1 MLADA
6 MDYGSKGS
14 TESCWVVSSQWLQ
27 KYIYVVSFCP
37 LGAQKTQQLFHKF
50 WIAFSFSIQKTCAI
64 NITLSEKYS
73 VNPDSCWKCFLPYLN
88 SSLNRSFPAKT
99 DANE

>member
-6 MDYGSKGS
+6 TGYGSKGS
-14 TESCWVVSSQWLQ
+14 TESCWVVSFQWLQ

-50 WIAFSFSIQKTCAI
+50 WIAFSFSIQKP
-64 NITLSEKYS
+64 
-73 VNPDSCWKCFLPYLN
+73 VP
-88 SSLNRSFPAKT
+88 
-99 DANE
+99 